1 MKTLFEISALARL
14 QFAMITMLVAVFFL
28 AISLSGEEALQT
40 TSVILV
46 R

>member
-1 MKTLFEISALARL
+1 MKSVLEISALARL
-14 QFAMITMLVAVFFL
+14 QFAMIAMLVAMFFL

-40 TSVILV
+40 TSVILL